1 MGKYLCVA
9 CVLAVVVVV
18 GMSVEAEASVR
29 TVFVSPTGSDSN
41 SGSESYPFATLG
53 HAITSAGE
61 NGTVN
66 VLAGVYTR
74 IPSIDVDGI
83 VINGYPDL
91 KPRKHVI
98 SFLHTYPSPVLS
110 ISAKRVVINGIGF
123 SQSRGY
129 AGTYGAVHIARPAE
143 VAMQQCEF
151 WDNSVG
157 ISVMGGS
164 VAVGQTAFSTI
175 LSDGK
180 SGTAVLMQYG
190 DFGNGGQA
198 ALENAVVYG
207 GTDLSSAKGTAVK
220 ISGGPATFEAFN
232 TVFANLA
239 AVSTMGYINKDVQL
253 VFSSAN
259 VTGTT
264 RAFYA
269 YGMQQPGRGQLT
281 IENSVVANGGGS
293 DVDGPGVSVGSGVTV
308 AIKATTFSSLTTTGN
323 GGALY
328 CGDQASMSVIDSTLV
343 DNSAADGSPAW
354 CSSSCGFVADNV
366 SSQHNTAK
374 SQTGKCPGV

>member
-9 CVLAVVVVV
+9 CMLAVVVVV

-110 ISAKRVVINGIGF
+110 ISAKRVIINGIGF

-293 DVDGPGVSVGSGVTV
+293 DVDGPGVSVGSGVT
-308 AIKATTFSSLTTTGN
+308 
-323 GGALY
+323 
-328 CGDQASMSVIDSTLV
+328 ASMSVIDSTLV